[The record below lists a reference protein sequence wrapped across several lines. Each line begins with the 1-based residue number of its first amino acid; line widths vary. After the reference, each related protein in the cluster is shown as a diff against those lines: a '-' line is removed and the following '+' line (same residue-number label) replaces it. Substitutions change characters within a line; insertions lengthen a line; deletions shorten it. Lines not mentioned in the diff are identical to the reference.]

1 MTRIIGSELEHG
13 FIEAKDIDGY
23 TTVAH
28 AMCYET
34 GEMILLCNEST
45 HYILCWRM
53 DPRENAVKVKS
64 FYYGTPSATDEETNA
79 VYRKAM
85 EEMVMEASLR

>member
-1 MTRIIGSELEHG
+1 MTRITDSELEHE

-28 AMCYET
+28 AMCYEA
-34 GEMILLCNEST
+34 GEMVLLCNDST

-64 FYYGTPSATDEETNA
+64 FYYGAAEEEESNA
-79 VYRKAM
+79 VYRKAL